1 MSIKFTKRA
10 ASLIMK
16 RGESAIKIKKGSEA
30 DANNAL
36 TKEDVRK
43 LISSGAVY
51 AVKEKK
57 NLSLN
62 AKKLK
67 KLREE
72 GRRRGTGRRKGTR
85 KARMGRKWEK
95 KVRAQ
100 RAVLR
105 EVKGMGLVDSKVYN
119 AYYRHI
125 KGNVY
130 ATKATLIAH
139 MKEAG
144 IKLGDAEVKKIN
156 EALAAR
162 YRRGS

>member
-16 RGESAIKIKKGSEA
+16 RGESAIRIKRGSEA

-43 LISSGAVY
+43 LVSSGAVY
-51 AVKEKK
+51 ALKEKK
-57 NLSLN
+57 NRSLN

-67 KLREE
+67 RLREE

-100 RAVLR
+100 RALLR
-105 EVKGMGLVDSKVYN
+105 EVKGRL
-119 AYYRHI
+119 
-125 KGNVY
+125 
-130 ATKATLIAH
+130 
-139 MKEAG
+139 
-144 IKLGDAEVKKIN
+144 
-156 EALAAR
+156 
-162 YRRGS
+162 

>member
-1 MSIKFTKRA
+1 MSVKFTKRA
-10 ASLIMK
+10 AAHLLK
-16 RGESAIKIKKGSEA
+16 RGESAIRIKNGSVA
-30 DANNAL
+30 DANGAL

-51 AVKEKK
+51 ALKEKK

-62 AKKLK
+62 SKKLK

-72 GRRRGTGRRKGTR
+72 GRRRGAGRRKGTR

-95 KVRAQ
+95 KVRSQ
-100 RAVLR
+100 RALLR
-105 EVKGMGLVDSKVYN
+105 EVKGMGLIDSKNYN
-119 AYYRHI
+119 SYYRHI

-130 ATKATLIAH
+130 ATKATLISH

-144 IKLGDAEVKKIN
+144 IKIGDVEVKKIN